1 MDERFIMHRYR
12 STRFAIIVCVVMI
25 GVWINY
31 EMFVN
36 DVLRWDLLVILASTA
51 LAKVSAMLYYRLT
64 N

>member
-12 STRFAIIVCVVMI
+12 STRFAIIVGVVLM
-25 GVWINY
+25 GAWINY

-36 DVLRWDLLVILASTA
+36 DVLRWDLVVILAA
-51 LAKVSAMLYYRLT
+51 MVVAKLGAMLYCRLT